1 MNRADDPC
9 ADVGAYALHALP
21 PDEEAAF
28 EQHLATCAACR
39 READE
44 ASRTLAWMGS
54 AEAREPSPDLRRR
67 VLEQITTGKRERSVA
82 PRQERLG
89 QRGLLLALAASVA
102 AAAGVG
108 GIAWWQHSEADSNRE
123 QVADAHADT
132 QALVGLLAATDVT
145 MSTARL
151 PDSATASVIA
161 SRAQD
166 RTAFIASGLPPLREG
181 QVYQLWY
188 ERSWEYRP
196 AGLLHSAGGRQAQV
210 LAGPLNGATA
220 VCVTVESA
228 GGASQPTKAPLA
240 RIPVLS

>member
-1 MNRADDPC
+1 MRHPEDPC
-9 ADVGAYALHALP
+9 TDVGAYALHALP
-21 PDEEAAF
+21 PDERAAF
-28 EQHLATCAACR
+28 ENHLATCAACR

-44 ASRTLAWMGS
+44 ASRTLAWLGS
-54 AEAREPSPDLRRR
+54 AEARQPSADLRRR
-67 VLEQITTGKRERSVA
+67 VLQRITTEGQERPVA
-82 PRQERLG
+82 PRQDRLG
-89 QRGLLLALAASVA
+89 QRGLLVALAASVA

-123 QVADAHADT
+123 QIADAHADT
-132 QALVGLLAATDVT
+132 EELVGLLAATDAK

-151 PDSATASVIA
+151 ADSATASVIA

-188 ERSWEYRP
+188 ERAWEYRP

-210 LAGPLNGATA
+210 LAGSLNGATA

-228 GGASQPTKAPLA
+228 GGAPQPTTTPLA

>member
-1 MNRADDPC
+1 MRHPEDPC

-28 EQHLATCAACR
+28 ESHLATCAACR

-44 ASRTLAWMGS
+44 ASLTLARLG
-54 AEAREPSPDLRRR
+54 AVEGREPSADLRRR
-67 VLEQITTGKRERSVA
+67 VLERISAEGRERSVA
-82 PRQERLG
+82 PRQDRLG

-108 GIAWWQHSEADSNRE
+108 GIAWWQHTEAHDTRE
-123 QVADAHADT
+123 QVAEAEADT
-132 QALVGLLAATDVT
+132 QALVGLLSATDVK

-188 ERSWEYRP
+188 ERAWQYRP

-220 VCVTVESA
+220 VCVTVEPA
-228 GGASQPTKAPLA
+228 GGAAQPTTTPLA